1 MKELYRDRD
10 FSRVGYFQTLLEAA
24 EIPTFIRNENLS
36 VTEISIP
43 DFFPALC
50 VVNDGDYDKAMEIIA
65 HQVDKSKEAAGAD
78 RICGNCGEACPGNF
92 ELCWNC
98 GAALS

>member
-1 MKELYRDRD
+1 MKELCRERD
-10 FSRVGYFQTLLEAA
+10 FSRMGYFQSLVEAA
-24 EIPTFIRNENLS
+24 GIPTFMRNESLS

-50 VVNDGDYDKAMEIIA
+50 VVNDADYDQAMEIIN
-65 HQVDKSKEAAGAD
+65 HQQDKSKEAAGPD
-78 RICGNCGEACPGNF
+78 RVCSECGEACPGNF

-98 GAALS
+98 GASLS